1 MNLMPKEEKIRTVST
16 IHGKS
21 FSVNLDEAKFPSGRI
36 TERIRVIHPDA
47 SAVIPI
53 LDDGRIILVKQFRYS
68 IQEETLEIPAGKI
81 DKGETAEECAR
92 RELAEETGYSVSN
105 LEFLLTY
112 VPAIGYSN
120 ERLYF
125 FKGTD
130 LKKIPEYEYPSDEIS
145 RLEILTLAEIHIK
158 IHSGEIQDG
167 KTIVAM
173 ALLNECF
180 K

>member
-1 MNLMPKEEKIRTVST
+1 MPKEEKLRTVST

-21 FSVNLDEAKFPSGRI
+21 FSVNLDEAKLPSGRI
-36 TERIRVIHPDA
+36 TERIRVLHPDA

-53 LDDGRIILVKQFRYS
+53 LEDGRIILVKQFRYS

-92 RELAEETGYSVSN
+92 RELIEETGYSASN

-125 FKGTD
+125 YKGTK
-130 LKKIPEYEYPSDEIS
+130 LKRIPDYEYPLDEIS
-145 RLEILTLAEIHIK
+145 KLEILSQTEINEK

-173 ALLNECF
+173 ALLSECF

>member
-1 MNLMPKEEKIRTVST
+1 MPKEEKLRTLST
-16 IHGKS
+16 IHSKS
-21 FSVNLDEAKFPSGRI
+21 FSVNLDEAKLPSGRI
-36 TERIRVIHPDA
+36 TERIRVLHPDA

-92 RELAEETGYSVSN
+92 RELEEETGYSAAN
-105 LEFLLTY
+105 LNFLLTY

-120 ERLYF
+120 ERLHIY
-125 FKGTD
+125 KGTD
-130 LKKIPEYEYPSDEIS
+130 LRRIPEYERSSDEIS
-145 RLEILTLAEIHIK
+145 RLEILTMAEIAKK
-158 IHSGEIQDG
+158 IYSGEIQDG

-173 ALLNECF
+173 ALLKECF
-180 K
+180 G